1 MRNSEIFMLLWRCA
15 PTWVRA
21 SSFMRFLD
29 HTQRYTTVG
38 RPPPTQRIL
47 PDNTQHSQHTT
58 LTTLTAHNTHSTQH
72 LQHLQHTALTTLTA
86 HNTHSTQHSQHTT
99 LTAHNTHKTQN
110 SAHNT
115 HSTQHSRHT
124 TLTAHNTHSTQHS
137 QHITLTTH
145 KHLCL
150 WRNSNSQS
158 QKVSGCRPTPYT
170 ARQLGSA
177 DTATYAFSNR
187 NTALIYCILQCL

>member
-99 LTAHNTHKTQN
+99 LTAHNTH
-110 SAHNT
+110 
-115 HSTQHSRHT
+115 STQH
-124 TLTAHNTHSTQHS
+124 TQHS
-137 QHITLTTH
+137 QHTNI
-145 KHLCL
+145 
-150 WRNSNSQS
+150 
-158 QKVSGCRPTPYT
+158 
-170 ARQLGSA
+170 
-177 DTATYAFSNR
+177 YAFGGIQTHNSSKQA
-187 NTALIYCILQCL
+187 TADPRLTPRGNWDRPIQRHTHLVIEIQH